1 MNSGLQ
7 QGANKIS
14 KLGELH
20 AYQTHIAQKI
30 ADAQASSLT
39 GASKLAV
46 RVGLY
51 NIYIP
56 TEEMRALLVM
66 PPLTL
71 IPLAKQWLKGLVV
84 VRAEVLTVINLNYC
98 LSAYINEQL
107 QGYQKILNDY
117 DNRIKSKDI
126 DIDKDKDKDI
136 DIKST
141 KTNDVN
147 IKIHKKKWVNQPE
160 YATHSSNAKLL
171 VLSATSHN
179 QLSIAV
185 DQVYGI
191 ISQSA
196 LADHTI
202 HPFSAALDGTIFK
215 QITVNAHD
223 TVFIDFSV
231 SNFIKSEYFLKLTY

>member
-107 QGYQKILNDY
+107 QSYQKILNDY

-126 DIDKDKDKDI
+126 DK

-147 IKIHKKKWVNQPE
+147 IKIHEKKWVNQPE
-160 YATHSSNAKLL
+160 YTTHSSNAKLL

>member
-117 DNRIKSKDI
+117 DNRIKSKD
-126 DIDKDKDKDI
+126 K